1 MVARSKGTGKRFI
14 VGFKDGGT
22 YEIKRQTWVPIQARL
37 KLKRS
42 LPIGVQEEII
52 GATRSYVL
60 EVRSQV
66 SETSGNLL
74 EVLHKWLDDTRT
86 LRNQIWM
93 QKQSTTE
100 ETGAVGLLRLKD
112 VYALDESG
120 VLRSGLDKIG
130 GDSRHTLAI
139 AAVGFDYAMLTCSYA
154 IQLLKD
160 EARGL
165 QNPLLWNL
173 WVAQIYYHVAPF
185 ANDPHYNPRGRS
197 GFKTRFNNFV
207 AGLQDTLPMECTKY
221 VRQALEKEARLSI
234 EFSKMASPNGIKAWI
249 EFLARHDRLAPSTRK
264 PMKTMVRTLRRLK
277 KLKKLRNAKGTS
289 IHKKV

>member
-1 MVARSKGTGKRFI
+1 MARSKGTGKRFI

-22 YEIKRQTWVPIQARL
+22 YQIKRQTWVPIQARL

-120 VLRSGLDKIG
+120 VLRSGLNKIG
-130 GDSRHTLAI
+130 GVACCRFHGRRDKVL
-139 AAVGFDYAMLTCSYA
+139 
-154 IQLLKD
+154 LLKP
-160 EARGL
+160 E
-165 QNPLLWNL
+165 
-173 WVAQIYYHVAPF
+173 
-185 ANDPHYNPRGRS
+185 S
-197 GFKTRFNNFV
+197 
-207 AGLQDTLPMECTKY
+207 M
-221 VRQALEKEARLSI
+221 
-234 EFSKMASPNGIKAWI
+234 
-249 EFLARHDRLAPSTRK
+249 
-264 PMKTMVRTLRRLK
+264 
-277 KLKKLRNAKGTS
+277 NAKTE
-289 IHKKV
+289 VQPRVQA